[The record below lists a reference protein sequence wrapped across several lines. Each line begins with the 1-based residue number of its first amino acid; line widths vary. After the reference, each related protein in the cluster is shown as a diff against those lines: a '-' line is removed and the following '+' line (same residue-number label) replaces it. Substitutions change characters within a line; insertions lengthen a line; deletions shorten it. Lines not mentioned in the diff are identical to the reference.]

1 MQTIVQRIETY
12 NRNRDTR
19 YIALKYKALAESPYR
34 FFRGTAH
41 LFYEDFNKESILLHA
56 PHSWLCG
63 DAHLENF
70 GSYKSVNRLVY
81 FDMNDFDEA
90 YIGPCIFDS
99 VRLLVSIVI
108 SGKEFGLT
116 DKKIKQLCSFFQ
128 DEYYKQMAIGHASR
142 IEYAISTG
150 IIKKYLDHLKLRKRG
165 EFIKKRTVVT
175 KGQITLL
182 KDHKKYYSISPTEY
196 KEIKKTLKKWVKD
209 NQLSATFFKIKD
221 IAFRIAGTGSLG
233 LKRYAV
239 LVEGK
244 GYPQNYILDIK
255 ETIHSSVQS
264 HFPINKKTFKIQSQ
278 RIVTAQQRMQDS
290 SSAFLSSI
298 CIDKTYFVVKEHQ
311 PSEDRIDLLK
321 LSKTK
326 NDFTDYIVNTAKLLA
341 WGQLRSSG
349 YMGSATVDEMIAFS
363 KDKKIKKECV
373 NYAFHYSKKVLK
385 DYQAYVA
392 DYTTQ
397 SHNNM

>member
-1 MQTIVQRIETY
+1 MQTIVKRIENY
-12 NRNRDTR
+12 NRNRDNKF
-19 YIALKYKALAESPYR
+19 IELKYNALAESPYR

-41 LFYEDFNKESILLHA
+41 LFYEDFNKKSILLNS
-56 PHSWLCG
+56 PHTWLCG

-81 FDMNDFDEA
+81 FDINDFDEA

-108 SGKEFGLT
+108 SGKEFGFSNG
-116 DKKIKQLCSFFQ
+116 KIKQLCSFFQ
-128 DEYYKQMAIGHASR
+128 DEYYKQINNGHASR
-142 IEYAISTG
+142 IEHAISSG
-150 IIKKYLDHLKLRKRG
+150 IIKKYLDNLKLRKRG
-165 EFIKKRTVVT
+165 DFIKKRTVIT
-175 KGQITLL
+175 KGNIALL
-182 KDHKKYYSISPTEY
+182 KDNKKYYSISPNDY
-196 KEIKKTLKKWVKD
+196 KEIKKALKKWVKD
-209 NQLSATFFKIKD
+209 NQLSTTFFKIKD

-233 LKRYAV
+233 LKHYAV

-255 ETIHSSVQS
+255 ETINSSVQS
-264 HFPINKKTFKIQSQ
+264 HFPIKKNKFKIQSQ

-298 CIDKTYFVVKEHQ
+298 CIHKTYFVIKEHQ

-326 NDFTDYIVNTAKLLA
+326 NDFTDYIINTAKLLA
-341 WGQLRSSG
+341 WAQLRSSG
-349 YMGSATVDEMIAFS
+349 FMGSATVDEMIAFS
-363 KDKKIKKECV
+363 KNNKIKKECI
-373 NYAFHYSKKVLK
+373 NYAFQYSKKVLN
-385 DYQAYVA
+385 DYKV
-392 DYTTQ
+392 YTACYK
-397 SHNNM
+397 S